1 MSEKIRILIYEKDE
15 NLGNLLQEY
24 LQMQDYKVELCLSV
38 EHAYDTFSADS
49 FSLCILDVD
58 ANRPD
63 EIDLGRKMRLE
74 KDEVVLIFMA
84 SRPDSVL
91 VSSVFQ
97 AGADDLVR
105 KPFILEEL
113 QARINAILWRSRG
126 EKTRDVVYYQ
136 IGNYFFDTRK
146 QTLKLG
152 DEEALPLT
160 TKECA
165 LLTLLCEHANRIIER
180 SFALRSVWKS
190 DSYFNAR
197 SMDVYITKLRKLLK
211 GDPNLSIVNIHG
223 HGYKLVT
230 RSVEM

>member
-24 LQMQDYKVELCLSV
+24 LQMQEYEVVLCLTP
-38 EHAYDTFSADS
+38 ENAYDTFTSSA

-58 ANRPD
+58 ADRPD
-63 EIDLGRKMRLE
+63 EVSLGQRMRLE
-74 KDEVVLIFMA
+74 KDDVVLIFMA
-84 SRPDSVL
+84 TRPDSSL
-91 VSSVFQ
+91 VAAVFQ

-113 QARINAILWRSRG
+113 HARIRAILWRSKG
-126 EKTRDVVYYQ
+126 EKTKEIVYYQ
-136 IGNYFFDTRK
+136 IGKYFFDTRK
-146 QTLKLG
+146 QTLTIDDKVIT
-152 DEEALPLT
+152 LT

-180 SFALRSVWKS
+180 GFALRAVWKS

-211 GDPNLSIVNIHG
+211 GDPDLSIVNIHG

-230 RSVEM
+230 RTAEM